1 MKLFRYIAGI
11 ACLLAAAACHK
22 PDALFNRSD
31 NEIRSIYVKFAGTD
45 KQYPGVVSKGTVSFD
60 VPIYQAGT
68 DPLVETDISKMEIVA
83 SIPVGATIT
92 PGLVGIKDLTSP
104 IEITVTAANGAQQ
117 KYKLS
122 ARKTGMNYTKGLLE
136 FTVKKEGQTKV
147 YQSSQAAPYNNGDTL
162 YIDIPNTPKD
172 PLDQTRLLVNVKL
185 EPTCTMTPE
194 LKEDVP
200 VDFTKPL
207 EIKVTDG
214 MGTLRT
220 HYIAIRPANFTKAR
234 FRELW
239 FRSVEELGLTRANIK
254 SLAVS
259 NEYFFIPEFE
269 DWNSDGKLHVF
280 NAADG
285 RLVKKIDPPT
295 TFSYRVATDNQGR
308 FLVSTWN
315 ESGKGFIL
323 YRYND
328 LQSNPEQI
336 LNLVSWDDPQFI
348 PAQLGINKVNITGDT
363 KSGKAY
369 MYTTMSNGQY
379 YSWELTNGASP
390 SPRPVVTK
398 FDPAKTGGTW
408 DIASVKRGT
417 ADTKSD
423 MYFSWYNEGATETD
437 GKGSRFEILD
447 EAGVY
452 HRLNPVNHPYKILA
466 YDVFSVNGDRFVA
479 MLAQGLKSN
488 SESRILVYDITD
500 MSKLALAPGDPGY
513 VNLKLFESA
522 PLGMTTDLSSG
533 DVHVT
538 VNGLNA
544 DIYVGTTAVS
554 SQAAGNAGVRKLR
567 MEYQVE

>member
-11 ACLLAAAACHK
+11 ACLLAATACHK
-22 PDALFNRSD
+22 PDALFNGSD
-31 NEIRSIYVKFAGTD
+31 YEIRSIYVKFAGTD
-45 KQYPGVVSKGTVSFD
+45 KQYPGVIGKGTVSFD

-68 DPLVETDISKMEIVA
+68 YPLVETDISKMEIIA

-104 IEITVTAANGAQQ
+104 MEITVTAANGAQQ

-194 LKEDVP
+194 LKADVP

-214 MGTLRT
+214 IGTIRT
-220 HYIAIRPANFTKAR
+220 HFIAIRPANFTKAR
-234 FRELW
+234 FREVW

-259 NEYFFIPEFE
+259 NDYFFIPEFE
-269 DWNSDGKLHVF
+269 DWSSDGKLHVF
-280 NAADG
+280 NATDG

-295 TFSYRVATDNQGR
+295 TFSYRVATDDQGR

-336 LNLVSWDDPQFI
+336 MNLVSWDDPQYI
-348 PAQLGINKVNITGDT
+348 PAQLGLNKVNITGDA

-369 MYTTMSNGQY
+369 MYTTMPNGQY
-379 YSWELTNGASP
+379 YSWELTNGAAA
-390 SPRPVVTK
+390 SPRPVVTR

-408 DIASVKRGT
+408 DIASIKRAT

-447 EAGVY
+447 ESGVY
-452 HRLNPVNHPYKILA
+452 HRLNPINHPYKILA
-466 YDVFSVNGDRFVA
+466 YDVFSVNGDKFVA

-488 SESRILVYDITD
+488 SESRVLVFDITD
-500 MSKLALAPGDPGY
+500 KSKLALAPGDPGY
-513 VNLKLFESA
+513 VNLKLFESG
-522 PLGMTTDLSSG
+522 PLGMTTDLNSG
-533 DVHVT
+533 DVHVI

-544 DIYVGTTAVS
+544 DIYVGTTAIS